1 MSFFS
6 KFMKKL
12 QPQRLSQREQL
23 MQILDN
29 VLKPNIQYN
38 LKEGTEI
45 LAQYL
50 IKSECKLYYDI
61 QEHISTL
68 FEFLATITFD
78 FQPIKV
84 IQLLSILHQLL
95 SQDELSQNISIK
107 IRTVKMPWL
116 QNIGTFIG
124 IKDKNEKCQQTSSII
139 QLNEIPYQTP
149 SSQFLYV
156 QQCYFYLQL
165 LSQNIDLYYA
175 ISFNNYPYST
185 KYEIDQRLKCTWIY
199 KIQNI
204 MNYAIQLL
212 VYNKDYIEIQKIIY
226 QDMLKFH
233 SFICQEITQ
242 VLDQYATLGRCYT
255 LSLYEIFCESNK
267 HYEQLKR
274 FWKEIGL
281 QQPEQC
287 MLSNG
292 LLQEFL
298 LFVSKLKLLNQIVNK
313 KKIINPLSKIKDIN
327 KMNQRK
333 GSQYQNEEQNI
344 EDIETHDEVF
354 MSNESKR
361 NQKLFTSCAVQL

>member
-6 KFMKKL
+6 KFTKKL
-12 QPQRLSQREQL
+12 QPQGLGLKEQF

-29 VLKPNIQYN
+29 VLKPNIQFN
-38 LKEGTEI
+38 LKECADI

-50 IKSECKLYYDI
+50 IKSE
-61 QEHISTL
+61 QHISTL

-78 FQPIKV
+78 FQPMQI
-84 IQLLSILHQLL
+84 IQLLAILHQLL
-95 SQDELSQNISIK
+95 SKDELSQNISIK

-116 QNIGTFIG
+116 QNIGTLNG
-124 IKDKNEKCQQTSSII
+124 IMDQKEKCQQSSSII
-139 QLNEIPYQTP
+139 QLDEIPYQEP

-175 ISFNNYPYST
+175 ISFNNYPYNAG
-185 KYEIDQRLKCTWIY
+185 YEIDHRLKCTWIY

-212 VYNKDYIEIQKIIY
+212 AYNRDYIEIQKVIY
-226 QDMLKFH
+226 LDMLKFH

-242 VLDQYATLGRCYT
+242 VLDSYATLGRCYT

-287 MLSNG
+287 LLSNS

-298 LFVSKLKLLNQIVNK
+298 LFVQKLKLLNQMVYK
-313 KKIINPLSKIKDIN
+313 KKITVPLSKIKNIN
-327 KMNQRK
+327 KKMNTRR
-333 GSQYQNEEQNI
+333 GSQCPNEEELASV
-344 EDIETHDEVF
+344 EDSETHEEVF
-354 MSNESKR
+354 MSNQSKR
-361 NQKLFTSCAVQL
+361 NLRLVTSFAVQQ

>member
-6 KFMKKL
+6 KFTKKL

-50 IKSECKLYYDI
+50 IKSE
-61 QEHISTL
+61 QHISTL

-84 IQLLSILHQLL
+84 IQLLAILHQLL

-116 QNIGTFIG
+116 QNIGTLKG

-212 VYNKDYIEIQKIIY
+212 VYNKEYIEIQKVIY

-298 LFVSKLKLLNQIVNK
+298 LFVSKLKLLNQIVYK
-313 KKIINPLSKIKDIN
+313 KKIIDPLSKIKDIN
-327 KMNQRK
+327 KMNFRK
-333 GSQYQNEEQNI
+333 GSQYQI

-354 MSNESKR
+354 MSNQSKR